1 MFGPMPIGRSVAIAA
16 QKVQNRRSL
25 SAWKTDRR
33 EMNFMRQY
41 PHESAASVSA
51 AAEIAIG
58 EERVAL

>member
-1 MFGPMPIGRSVAIAA
+1 MFGPTGMGRSVANAA

-25 SAWKTDRR
+25 SAWKTDPR
-33 EMNFMRQY
+33 EINFMPQY
-41 PHESAASVSA
+41 LHGSAALVSA